1 MRWSPHRVEPSN
13 ESEVTGSEN
22 EVPNP
27 LKSCAVITSV
37 AYEQP
42 VIATKDERV
51 GVSTTINIKIVL
63 CRMHNANRALLISRH
78 DATICRWYVLPGSI
92 SEARALYA
100 ADIHPKL
107 YYVHHMWRG
116 ASVNTGLNLEYGSL
130 LPSLSMPA
138 LYATAAV
145 FWWTRSRRL
154 DSVKEG
160 GMG

>member
-51 GVSTTINIKIVL
+51 GVSTTVNIKIVL

-78 DATICRWYVLPGSI
+78 DATICRWYVLPRSI
-92 SEARALYA
+92 SEAGGLVCCR
-100 ADIHPKL
+100 HPSQTVL
-107 YYVHHMWRG
+107 CPSYVAR
-116 ASVNTGLNLEYGSL
+116 SISEYRIQSRIW
-130 LPSLSMPA
+130 LP
-138 LYATAAV
+138 T
-145 FWWTRSRRL
+145 T
-154 DSVKEG
+154 
-160 GMG
+160 